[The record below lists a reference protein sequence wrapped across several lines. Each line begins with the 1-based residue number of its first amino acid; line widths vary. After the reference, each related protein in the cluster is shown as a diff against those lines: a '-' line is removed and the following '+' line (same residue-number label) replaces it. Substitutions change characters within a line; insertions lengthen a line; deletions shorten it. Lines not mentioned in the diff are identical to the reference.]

1 MFRSPAPFRV
11 SERSGL
17 PDPSRL
23 DPAWLT
29 VSQVSCR
36 WQLDRKTV
44 YKFIDAQI
52 LPVWKVGSR
61 IYRVALE
68 DVLRFEGRNRMPPR

>member
-1 MFRSPAPFRV
+1 M
-11 SERSGL
+11 L
-17 PDPSRL
+17 PDSSRVG
-23 DPAWLT
+23 PAWLT